1 MWYNDKTVVR
11 THTKN
16 GTQMCWAIV
25 NGVPNT
31 GWIRIKPATVD
42 GVSNVFLIL
51 SLALAT
57 GRHVDVYI
65 PSGEIEQATLR

>member
-16 GTQMCWAIV
+16 STQNCWAIIS
-25 NGVPNT
+25 GVPIT
-31 GWIRIKPATVD
+31 GWISIKPASAD

-57 GRHVDVYI
+57 GRHVDVFI
-65 PSGEIEQATLR
+65 PNGQIQEATLR